1 MKPLA
6 HMAPFFSRFPEVAA
20 RETRTIKLLAPH
32 AGLPAGEYGFLELY
46 CNEPTCDCRRVLFQ
60 VCCPDTPNQVLAT
73 INYGWES
80 EDFYAQWLH
89 GDRESARELV
99 SASLDPLNPHN
110 PNCLRHCWRSFA
122 ILSCRIG
129 RISPG
134 SVAIIENSSARS
146 ADHRQGCPT
155 GHLTE
160 IRFD

>member
-20 RETRTIKLLAPH
+20 HETRTLQLLEPH

-60 VCCPDTPNQVLAT
+60 VCRADRPNQVLAT

-89 GDRESARELV
+89 GDRESAREL
-99 SASLDPLNPHN
+99 ATADLDPLNTQSKLSPALLELFRQILLQDRAYIDR
-110 PNCLRHCWRSFA
+110 LRRHYGMFKRA
-122 ILSCRIG
+122 QG
-129 RISPG
+129 G
-134 SVAIIENSSARS
+134 SVP
-146 ADHRQGCPT
+146 G
-155 GHLTE
+155 LTSTSLPV
-160 IRFD
+160 